1 MFFDAIHTLDDLK
14 AAYRKLAMQHHPD
27 MGGDTETMQRINAEY
42 TQMHD
47 ALRDAHNAAA
57 DDYHKTTE
65 TAAEFIDIISA
76 LLRLSGLRIELC
88 GSWLWIGGDTR
99 THKDALKALGCRWS
113 KQKSLWYW
121 HHAEGG
127 HRWYRG
133 RSSMADIRTKYG
145 SQTFG
150 ARGDEMVGA

>member
-42 TQMHD
+42 TKMHD
-47 ALRDAHNAAA
+47 ILKDAHNAAA

-76 LLRLSGLRIELC
+76 LVRLSGLRIELC

-99 THKDALKALGCRWS
+99 AHKDTLKALGCRWS
-113 KQKSLWYW
+113 KQKALWYW
-121 HHAEGG
+121 HHAEDS
-127 HRWYRG
+127 RRRYRG
-133 RSSMADIRTKYG
+133 RSSMAEIRNKYG

>member
-1 MFFDAIHTLDDLK
+1 
-14 AAYRKLAMQHHPD
+14 
-27 MGGDTETMQRINAEY
+27 
-42 TQMHD
+42 MHD
-47 ALRDAHNAAA
+47 ALKEAHNAAA

-99 THKDALKALGCRWS
+99 AHKDTLKALGCRWS
-113 KQKSLWYW
+113 KQKALWYW
-121 HHAEGG
+121 HHTEDS
-127 HRWYRG
+127 RRRYRG
-133 RSSMADIRTKYG
+133 RSSMAEIRNKYG

>member
-42 TQMHD
+42 TKMHD
-47 ALRDAHNAAA
+47 ILKDAHNAAA

-76 LLRLSGLRIELC
+76 LVRLSGLRIELC

-99 THKDALKALGCRWS
+99 THKDKLKALGCRWS
-113 KQKSLWYW
+113 KQKALWYW
-121 HHAEGG
+121 HHAEEGR
-127 HRWYRG
+127 RWYRG
-133 RSSMADIRTKYG
+133 RSSMAEIRTKYG